1 MTPDWNTITDI
12 IHAKLKASG
21 FRVKMFDEDMQP
33 TFELEK
39 ARHFYARSSSA
50 NDPDIKNYKI
60 VINLHDENANSHV
73 DLETP
78 KFQDSVDFNN
88 MFALQKYFVK
98 NLQQKLKVSVN
109 WHQFDHDISP
119 REPVAESADI
129 SRPWGTTKSSFQ
141 KVGNC
146 RLIVRHTD
154 AVNEAVP
161 GSRWRKIHKVFVETN
176 QGERFAFPVPHVKGA
191 RALARH
197 ISEGGTSHD
206 DVGMHIKALSEDLHH
221 LKTASRRLRG
231 AAQTDANLT
240 EFLAQL
246 NQQMHGINQELQTW
260 SGPRGYHKMIGR
272 HDDRHQTTSAGLP
285 AWLLATAESC
295 CGDQVPTL
303 QKYYQGATSPAPE
316 LDEFQDWLVSEEMT
330 DPLTD
335 IHDDETAAH
344 DLARSSYQDYS
355 HEEDGP
361 EHALKS
367 TLTFLIGSNDWW
379 RQQWEQDPD
388 HTQQQLKDLVQPQDE
403 ELDPDLDRMK
413 TLAGM

>member
-1 MTPDWNTITDI
+1 MTPDWATITDI
-12 IHAKLKASG
+12 IHAKLKASS
-21 FRVKMFDEDMQP
+21 FKVKMFDEDMQP
-33 TFELEK
+33 TFDVEK
-39 ARHFYARSSSA
+39 ARHFYAKSKKV
-50 NDPDIKNYKI
+50 NDPNIKNYKI
-60 VINLHDENANSHV
+60 VINLHDENANSHM
-73 DLETP
+73 DLQTP
-78 KFQDSVDFNN
+78 KFKNPADFND
-88 MFALQKYFVK
+88 MLSLQKYFLT
-98 NLQQKLKVSVN
+98 NIQKKQGLSVN
-109 WHQFDHDISP
+109 WSQFDHDITP
-119 REPVAESADI
+119 KEPVAESADI

-176 QGERFAFPVPHVKGA
+176 GGERFAFPVPHVKGA

-197 ISEGGTSHD
+197 ISEGGASHD
-206 DVGMHIKALSEDLHH
+206 DVGMYIKGLSEDLHH

-240 EFLAQL
+240 HVLAEL
-246 NQQMHGINQELQTW
+246 HQQMHGINQELQTW
-260 SGPRGYHKMIGR
+260 SGPRGYHKM
-272 HDDRHQTTSAGLP
+272 TSNRDSAPETQSPGLP
-285 AWLLATAESC
+285 AWLLSTAETC

-303 QKYYQGATSPAPE
+303 QKYYRGTSSPAPE

-344 DLARSSYQDYS
+344 DLAHSSYQDYR
-355 HEEDGP
+355 HESDSDEQ
-361 EHALKS
+361 ALKN

-379 RQQWEQDPD
+379 RQQWENDPD
-388 HTQQQLKDLVQPQDE
+388 DTQQQLRDMVQPEDDH
-403 ELDPDLDRMK
+403 DPDLDRMK